1 MKKLHFTQ
9 WKIIEILLQVGSK
22 KDGVNEILQIS
33 LVALIRAERILHN
46 NQNSNVSNGFR
57 SINCR

>member
-1 MKKLHFTQ
+1 MKTLNFTQ
-9 WKIIEILLQVGSK
+9 EQIIEILLQVGSK
-22 KDGVNEILQIS
+22 KDRVNEILQIS
-33 LVALIRAERILHN
+33 LVALIRAERILYN